1 MKAVVPREQLL
12 RSVQIVERGVGER
25 STLPILSHLLIV
37 GTAGKLMLSATDLDV
52 GLSCQCPATIEEE
65 GAIAIPARRFG
76 DVVKELP
83 EEDVALQVKKNNTM
97 SIQCGSSFIR
107 MMGLPKEE
115 FPQLPTPDDER
126 PLTIPQTTLKEMIQL
141 TTFAMSTEETRYTL
155 NGTLM
160 VLKGNQ
166 LTLVATDGRRLAAI
180 TRELAHAE
188 PQEHRL
194 ILPAKTVHE
203 LLRLLREEGEVAV
216 HLLTGHQLAFVLDGV
231 TLISR
236 LIEGEFPNYEK
247 VIPDEAPTK
256 VVLDR
261 QGFMAA
267 TRRANLLTTP
277 ASPSIRLELAK
288 DRLTIF
294 KESPEIGEVRE
305 ELPAKYRG
313 HDLAIHF
320 NPHYLL
326 DVLKVLPTDDV
337 AFELASNKQPG
348 VFRLPE
354 YVYIVLPMQVA

>member
-1 MKAVVPREQLL
+1 MKAVVPQEQLL
-12 RSVQIVERGVGER
+12 KSIQVVERGVSER
-25 STLPILSHLLIV
+25 STLPILSHMLV
-37 GTAGKLMLSATDLDV
+37 AGEPGQLVLSATDLDL
-52 GLSCQCPATIEEE
+52 GLTCRCPAAVEEA

-76 DVVKELP
+76 DVMKELP
-83 EEDVALQVKKNNTM
+83 NEEVTLQTKKNNTIT
-97 SIQCGSSFIR
+97 IQCGSSFIR

-115 FPQLPTPDDER
+115 FPQLPTADGER
-126 PLTIPQTTLKEMIQL
+126 KVAIPQTTLKEMIQL

-160 VLKGNQ
+160 VLRGNQ

-180 TRELAHAE
+180 TRELAHTE
-188 PQEHRL
+188 PQERRY

-203 LLRLLREEGEVAV
+203 LSRLLRDEGEASL
-216 HLLTGHQLAFVLDGV
+216 HLLADHQLAFELDGI

-247 VIPDEAPTK
+247 VIPGEVPTK

-313 HDLAIHF
+313 HDLTINF

-326 DVLKVLPTDDV
+326 DVLKALPTDDV
-337 AFELASNKQPG
+337 ALELASNKLPG

-354 YVYIVLPMQVA
+354 YVYIVLPMQTA